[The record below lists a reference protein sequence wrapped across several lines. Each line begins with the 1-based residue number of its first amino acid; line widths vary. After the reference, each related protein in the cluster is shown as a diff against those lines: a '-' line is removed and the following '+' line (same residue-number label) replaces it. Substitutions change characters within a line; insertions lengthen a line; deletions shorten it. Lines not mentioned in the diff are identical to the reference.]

1 MLAREGSLP
10 PAVVSC
16 NRRTLKLRK
25 AGFLVYGNANDVTI
39 VTRGNF
45 LSILKECTDDVLEI
59 IQNWCRN
66 KGLINPTKTTA
77 MIFTRK
83 YKSAKPIEP
92 LKL

>member
-1 MLAREGSLP
+1 M
-10 PAVVSC
+10 VSC

-25 AGFLVYGNANDVTI
+25 ADFLVYDNANDVSI

-45 LSILKECTDDVLEI
+45 LSILKDRMNDVLEI

-66 KGLINPTKTTA
+66 KGLINPTKITA

-83 YKSAKPIEP
+83 YKPAKLIEP